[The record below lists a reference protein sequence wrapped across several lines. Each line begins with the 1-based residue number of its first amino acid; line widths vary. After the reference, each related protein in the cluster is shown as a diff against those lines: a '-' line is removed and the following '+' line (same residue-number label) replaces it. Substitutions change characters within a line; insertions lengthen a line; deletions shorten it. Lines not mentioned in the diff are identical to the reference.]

1 VLAFPEAKRAAAR
14 TVLALAAIIL
24 IWFTRPAVPTA
35 NAHAATSAHP
45 SDDPEAAVMKEVAAY
60 VGRVAHKSHLE
71 NLLVMDFLGPGRLNS
86 MLGRKLAYDLFTDL
100 TADSSVS
107 LVDRK
112 HYVDFISREAL
123 LIPDAIQ
130 PDPAEWISEQL
141 SAKSFI
147 VGRFDKTEHDL
158 KLYVKIY
165 KSSKPENIH
174 NFTATLPATDAE
186 VSLMSRVLSATGDE
200 EPGAVQKRSSLPFAG
215 KNGYGIPGCVKCR
228 QPEFTPEALKHKA
241 GGTVELVL
249 EINADGQAEN
259 IRVVR
264 GLFFGLNNAS
274 VEGVKNWIFRPATG
288 PDGKPTAIQQTVEIS
303 YKFY

>member
-174 NFTATLPATDAE
+174 NFTATLP
-186 VSLMSRVLSATGDE
+186 
-200 EPGAVQKRSSLPFAG
+200 FAG